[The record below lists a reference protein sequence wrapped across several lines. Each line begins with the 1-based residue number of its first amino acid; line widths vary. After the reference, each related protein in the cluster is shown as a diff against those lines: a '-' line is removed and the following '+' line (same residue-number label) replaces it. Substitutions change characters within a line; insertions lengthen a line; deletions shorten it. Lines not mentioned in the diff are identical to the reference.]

1 MNEEARTGRSPGPWK
16 AVVTGLGLVLAT
28 ISAAVGILSFLG
40 DEAERAEARR
50 DRART
55 SPAVQQPEPAP
66 TVSPTSGPTSGPTSQ
81 APTPAPTPPVHE
93 TLPRSFLGVWSGTLT
108 QGGSSYRVRLRLR
121 NGEAGEPVGTVA
133 YEPLHCAGELTLRSA
148 SPESLELAETLTS
161 GTGCTPEG
169 NIALDRHA
177 NGTLTYNYFHIRGAV
192 TTTGTLKKTGN

>member
-28 ISAAVGILSFLG
+28 ISAVVGILSFLG

-66 TVSPTSGPTSGPTSQ
+66 TVSPK
-81 APTPAPTPPVHE
+81 
-93 TLPRSFLGVWSGTLT
+93 
-108 QGGSSYRVRLRLR
+108 
-121 NGEAGEPVGTVA
+121 
-133 YEPLHCAGELTLRSA
+133 
-148 SPESLELAETLTS
+148 SLELAETLTS

-177 NGTLTYNYFHIRGAV
+177 NGTLTYNYFHTRGAV